1 MEEEKQEKQEQKE
14 QEWCKITTQKIE
26 EQIKNLNEEGIQPNN
41 IKYLSEL
48 VDVHKDLANEIY
60 WKEKIDMYRESGNYG
75 NYGEYSE
82 GGSYGRRGVPGS
94 GRGRYNEGSYNEG
107 GYSEGGSYG
116 RRGVKGTGRG
126 RYRGEEMM
134 DEMMYHYGNYS
145 EGREQYGAD
154 QETMKS
160 FKYMLKSFKD
170 YYKHLKQ
177 EASSQQEVKMLEDVA
192 REISEM

>member
-1 MEEEKQEKQEQKE
+1 MEEKKEERMEEKL
-14 QEWCKITTQKIE
+14 T
-26 EQIKNLNEEGIQPNN
+26 EQIDKKIKGIIEQGIQTNN
-41 IKYLSEL
+41 IDFLGK
-48 VDVHKDLANEIY
+48 VIDIKKDLTEMK
-60 WKEKIDMYRESGNYG
+60 KEEEEMMYG
-75 NYGEYSE
+75 NYGRGSYRAGGSYGEYNE

-94 GRGRYNEGSYNEG
+94 GSGRARDSQGRFAGGRGS
-107 GYSEGGSYG
+107 
-116 RRGVKGTGRG
+116 G

-154 QETMKS
+154 GETLES

-177 EASSQQEVKMLEDVA
+177 EASSQQEVQMLEDVA

>member
-1 MEEEKQEKQEQKE
+1 MEEEKKEPKVIDKVTEEVDKSIKRIMEQGVQTNNVDFLYKMIDIKKDIAEIEKEE
-14 QEWCKITTQKIE
+14 QEM
-26 EQIKNLNEEGIQPNN
+26 
-41 IKYLSEL
+41 
-48 VDVHKDLANEIY
+48 
-60 WKEKIDMYRESGNYG
+60 MYGNYG
-75 NYGEYSE
+75 NYGRD
-82 GGSYGRRGVPGS
+82 SYGEYGEGNYNGGRRRDS
-94 GRGRYNEGSYNEG
+94 RGRFM
-107 GYSEGGSYG
+107 EGGSYG

-134 DEMMYHYGNYS
+134 DEMMYHYGNYN

-154 QETMKS
+154 EETMKS

-170 YYKHLKQ
+170 YYKHLKD

>member
-1 MEEEKQEKQEQKE
+1 MEEEKKQTEEKNVIDKVTEEVDKSIKRIMEQGVQTNNIDFLYKMIDVKKDIGQIKKEE
-14 QEWCKITTQKIE
+14 QEM
-26 EQIKNLNEEGIQPNN
+26 
-41 IKYLSEL
+41 
-48 VDVHKDLANEIY
+48 
-60 WKEKIDMYRESGNYG
+60 MYGNYG

-82 GGSYGRRGVPGS
+82 SGNYGRRGVPGT
-94 GRGRYNEGSYNEG
+94 GRGRYN
-107 GYSEGGSYG
+107 EGGSYG

-134 DEMMYHYGNYS
+134 DEMAYHYGNYN

-154 QETMKS
+154 EETMKS

-170 YYKHLKQ
+170 YYKHLKE
-177 EASSQQEVKMLEDVA
+177 EASSQKEVQMLEDVA

>member
-1 MEEEKQEKQEQKE
+1 MEEEKKQTEEKNVLEKVTEEVDKSIKRIMEQGVQTNNIDFLYKMIDVKKDIAEIEKEE
-14 QEWCKITTQKIE
+14 QEM
-26 EQIKNLNEEGIQPNN
+26 
-41 IKYLSEL
+41 
-48 VDVHKDLANEIY
+48 
-60 WKEKIDMYRESGNYG
+60 MYSNYG
-75 NYGEYSE
+75 NYGREDDMMYS
-82 GGSYGRRGVPGS
+82 GGRRRDS
-94 GRGRYNEGSYNEG
+94 RGRYMES
-107 GYSEGGSYG
+107 GSYG

-134 DEMMYHYGNYS
+134 DEMAYHYGNYN

-154 QETMKS
+154 EETMKS

-177 EASSQQEVKMLEDVA
+177 EASSQQEVQMLEDVA

>member
-1 MEEEKQEKQEQKE
+1 MEEEKKQETNVIEKVTEEVDKSITRIMQQGVQTNNVDFLYKMIDIKKDIAEIKKEE
-14 QEWCKITTQKIE
+14 QEM
-26 EQIKNLNEEGIQPNN
+26 
-41 IKYLSEL
+41 
-48 VDVHKDLANEIY
+48 
-60 WKEKIDMYRESGNYG
+60 MYGNYG
-75 NYGEYSE
+75 NYGRDSYGEYSE
-82 GGSYGRRGVPGS
+82 GSYAGGRRRDS
-94 GRGRYNEGSYNEG
+94 RGRYM
-107 GYSEGGSYG
+107 EGGSYG

-134 DEMMYHYGNYS
+134 DEMAYHYGNYN

-154 QETMKS
+154 EETMKS

-170 YYKHLKQ
+170 YYKHLKD

>member
-1 MEEEKQEKQEQKE
+1 ME
-14 QEWCKITTQKIE
+14 QESEKKETKVLDKLKEETDKSMKRVLEQGVQTNNVDFLYKMIDIKKDIAEIEKE
-26 EQIKNLNEEGIQPNN
+26 EQE
-41 IKYLSEL
+41 
-48 VDVHKDLANEIY
+48 
-60 WKEKIDMYRESGNYG
+60 MMYG
-75 NYGEYSE
+75 NYGRYDDMSYSGGRSRDSRGRYME

-94 GRGRYNEGSYNEG
+94 
-107 GYSEGGSYG
+107 
-116 RRGVKGTGRG
+116 GRG

-134 DEMMYHYGNYS
+134 DEMMYHYGNYN

-154 QETMKS
+154 EETMKS

-177 EASSQQEVKMLEDVA
+177 EASSQQEVQMLEDVA